1 MKFFENT
8 GIKDK
13 FTSYTSANKR
23 KQTPPVYSNGA
34 NSRNQNVTDAKYQ
47 DLSVTDY
54 KKDIET
60 QEKLNEDRL
69 NALLD
74 KVSEGGYQSLSEH
87 ERSELSQ
94 LSKKIRY

>member
-1 MKFFENT
+1 MELT
-8 GIKDK
+8 PEIKK
-13 FTSYTSANKR
+13 VSE
-23 KQTPPVYSNGA
+23 
-34 NSRNQNVTDAKYQ
+34 AKYQ
-47 DLSVTDY
+47 DLNVTDY

-74 KVSEGGYQSLSEH
+74 KVSEVGYQSLTES